1 MFFSHTPKNNDKR
14 LGFDRY
20 NTPSL
25 GRHAL
30 PKPGDL
36 QPFLPR
42 QPLPQTPVEE
52 PRKMLSEAE
61 RAAILAVPDKRGS
74 LYVSVWAPHANEAGE
89 ELPPVQGRHFL
100 DALQLVATCHRKQG
114 RLDSAEASLQRILE
128 IKQTL
133 CAERP
138 EAPPHSEL
146 ADTLNDLGLVHLK
159 QGGRRLGD
167 AEAAFAQA
175 LAIRTDPRLTAFQ
188 RKYHAPHPAPPDPDV
203 AIAHNNLALVRLKQ
217 RRLDEAEAGFR
228 AALDL
233 QKNEGEVYLGA
244 PLELGNLTHNL
255 ATCHQMQGRKQLAEE
270 GFQIAALCFEA
281 ARAQAREE
289 DERIARF
296 RG

>member
-36 QPFLPR
+36 PPFSPR

-114 RLDSAEASLQRILE
+114 RLDSAEASLQRP
-128 IKQTL
+128 
-133 CAERP
+133 CAATFRQLVLGGID
-138 EAPPHSEL
+138 ASDSES
-146 ADTLNDLGLVHLK
+146 
-159 QGGRRLGD
+159 GR
-167 AEAAFAQA
+167 
-175 LAIRTDPRLTAFQ
+175 IFQ
-188 RKYHAPHPAPPDPDV
+188 HYNFWR
-203 AIAHNNLALVRLKQ
+203 
-217 RRLDEAEAGFR
+217 
-228 AALDL
+228 
-233 QKNEGEVYLGA
+233 
-244 PLELGNLTHNL
+244 
-255 ATCHQMQGRKQLAEE
+255 
-270 GFQIAALCFEA
+270 
-281 ARAQAREE
+281 
-289 DERIARF
+289 
-296 RG
+296 